1 MSCSPLTIEELAGE
15 GISTAQARELCPRL
29 NEALRSEPATD
40 AWMRV
45 VRILAEAE
53 CTFSLHQRLFG
64 LVYADWDERFGPPP
78 AWMPP
83 PETVDGANVTQLMQ
97 EIGVS
102 SVRDLHAWSVQ
113 NRTAFWQSIVEKLGV
128 KFSTPYG
135 SILDTSSG
143 FESPRWFVGGKLNI
157 AASCFHAEEDQLAVI
172 SAQENGILK
181 TASYGELKRLVQQ
194 VAGSLAASGL
204 GPGDAVATYLP
215 MTYEAVAIYLGVI
228 WAGGVVVGLAESLS
242 PPEVKRR
249 LSIVEPKFVF
259 TQDVTIRGG
268 KKHPLYE
275 KLCEI
280 EAPPAI
286 VLMSETTRTRRLPTI
301 REVDRGWNDFLD
313 ANSVRID
320 PVPCDPQHMTGVLF
334 SSGTTA
340 DPKAIPWDHTTPI
353 KCAADAWLHHDI
365 HPGDRLAW
373 PTSLG
378 WMMGPWLIF
387 SSLINR
393 ASMALFE
400 GSPASDEFAEFV
412 KETEVTMLGVVPTLV
427 SAWRSNHRLDGARWS
442 RLRSF
447 SSTGECSQADDMFWL
462 SSRAGYRPVIEYC
475 GGTEIGGGYLSSTV
489 VEPFVPAT
497 FTTPAFGTDI
507 CLVDEAGQPCEQG
520 EVLIECPSIGFSTT
534 LLNSDH
540 HAAYFQDVPRRE
552 DETVYRRHGD
562 CLQRLPGGSFRAHG
576 RIDDSMNLGGIKVSS
591 AEIER
596 VLNLIEG
603 IRETAAIAVAPPEGG
618 PHQLA
623 VFVVLEAG
631 NEANPV
637 VWTTCLQT
645 AISRQLNP
653 LFRIERLAFVAA
665 LPRTASNKV
674 MRRTLRESLPHFQ
687 ATSGRTAEASSVGI
701 RSSQDGSLCHGGP
714 EVTEE

>member
-1 MSCSPLTIEELAGE
+1 MPCSPLTIEELVRE
-15 GISTAQARELCPRL
+15 GISSEQACELCPSL
-29 NEALRSEPATD
+29 NEALRIQPATD

-45 VRILAEAE
+45 MCTLAEAE
-53 CTFSLHQRLFG
+53 CRFSFHQKLFG
-64 LVYADWDERFGPPP
+64 LVYADWDEKSGPPP
-78 AWMPP
+78 AWIPRS
-83 PETVDGANVTQLMQ
+83 ETVDRANVTKLMK
-97 EIGVS
+97 EIGAS

-113 NRTAFWQSIVEKLGV
+113 NRAAFWQMMVEKLRV
-128 KFSTPYG
+128 KFSAPYG
-135 SILDTSSG
+135 SVLDTSNG
-143 FESPRWFVGGKLNI
+143 IDSPRWFVGGKLNI
-157 AASCFHAEEDQLAVI
+157 AASCFHADDDQPAVI
-172 SAQENGILK
+172 SAQEDGILK
-181 TASYGELKRLVQQ
+181 TANYGELKRLVQQ
-194 VAGSLAASGL
+194 VAGSLEASGL
-204 GPGDAVATYLP
+204 EPGDAVATYLP

-249 LSIVEPKFVF
+249 LRIVEPRFVF

-286 VLMSETTRTRRLPTI
+286 VLTSETTDTGRLPAI
-301 REVDRGWNDFLD
+301 REVDRRWNDFLD
-313 ANSVRID
+313 ANNGCID
-320 PVPCDPQHMTGVLF
+320 PVPCDPQHMIGVLF

-340 DPKAIPWDHTTPI
+340 QPKAIPWTHTTPI
-353 KCAADAWLHHDI
+353 KCAADAWLHQDI

-393 ASMALFE
+393 ASMAVFE
-400 GSPASDEFAEFV
+400 GSPASREFAQVV
-412 KETEVTMLGVVPTLV
+412 KDTEVTMLGVVPTLV
-427 SAWRSNHRLDGARWS
+427 SAWRSKNCLDGVDWTHV
-442 RLRSF
+442 RSF

-475 GGTEIGGGYLSSTV
+475 GGTEIGGGYLSGTV
-489 VEPFVPAT
+489 VQPFVPST

-507 CLVDEAGQPCEQG
+507 QLVDEAGQPCEQG
-520 EVLIECPSIGFSTT
+520 EVLIACPSIGFSTT

-540 HAAYFQDVPRRE
+540 HAAYFEDVPGRE
-552 DETVYRRHGD
+552 EETLYRRHGD
-562 CLQRLPGGSFRAHG
+562 CLQRLPGGNFRAHG

-596 VLNLIEG
+596 VLNLVEG
-603 IRETAAIAVAPPEGG
+603 IHETAAVAVAPADGG
-618 PHQLA
+618 PNQLA

-631 NEANPV
+631 NEENPV

-645 AISRQLNP
+645 AISQQLNP
-653 LFRIERLAFVAA
+653 LFRIQRLTFVAA

-674 MRRTLRESLPHFQ
+674 MRRTLRESLPRFD
-687 ATSGRTAEASSVGI
+687 ASSVTQ
-701 RSSQDGSLCHGGP
+701 RR
-714 EVTEE
+714 